1 MSVSVGQRIVAW
13 GEFSTDTSM
22 VATRLR
28 MRMNQ
33 LTAQVVQSAPLAVD
47 LFYLNSRRAHIYDFS
62 GTGAMPEMD
71 ADPDHYEIDTG
82 LLSLAGIADG
92 DLVRVRGLVSPFGT
106 APADY
111 VGRTVIDVQTD
122 FRAALLHLGWREGAS
137 QPFSVVDPEVLE
149 IDLAE
154 ARKTLRV
161 RGVPAEYLEELES
174 VSLSAPDN
182 GRGVYAVTVRGLGE
196 IHLFRN
202 FADLVDELVAQLD
215 AGRLLHRISAKGRY
229 NVADEQLTTLR
240 AGFVFSGFNQE

>member
-1 MSVSVGQRIVAW
+1 MKQALLLVDIQNDFLPGGALAVGEGDAVVPVANALMPLFDQGISALLWDLERHGMLDDVSIVAW
-13 GEFSTDTSM
+13 GEFSEDASM

-33 LTAQVVQSAPLAVD
+33 LTAEVVQTSPLAVD
-47 LFYLNSRRAHIYDFS
+47 LFSMNSRRARIYDFS
-62 GTGAMPEMD
+62 GTGTMPEMD

-122 FRAALLHLGWREGAS
+122 FRAALLRLGWHEGAS
-137 QPFSVVDPEVLE
+137 QPFSVVDPEGLE

-154 ARKTLRV
+154 ARKVLQNTIWSLVLLMWVDTFETTL
-161 RGVPAEYLEELES
+161 
-174 VSLSAPDN
+174 
-182 GRGVYAVTVRGLGE
+182 TVRSSVRVTEPNFTAGL
-196 IHLFRN
+196 
-202 FADLVDELVAQLD
+202 
-215 AGRLLHRISAKGRY
+215 LL
-229 NVADEQLTTLR
+229 
-240 AGFVFSGFNQE
+240 